1 MPKGT
6 TSRPMNRAQR
16 IHPAGDTASRYNEKR
31 RKNAAKL
38 QKKDAKDLKSAAYSR
53 KLRDAQ
59 KKMEKSENTNR
70 KGRETARKRTFRRIK
85 QLNNDK
91 KKK

>member
-16 IHPAGDTASRYNEKR
+16 IHPAGDSASKYSEKR
-31 RKNAAKL
+31 RKTSAKF
-38 QKKDAKDLKSAAYSR
+38 QKKDATDLKSAAYRR

-59 KKMEKSENTNR
+59 KKMEKTEDTNK
-70 KGRETARKRTFRRIK
+70 KGRETARKRTFRRIR

-91 KKK
+91 KK